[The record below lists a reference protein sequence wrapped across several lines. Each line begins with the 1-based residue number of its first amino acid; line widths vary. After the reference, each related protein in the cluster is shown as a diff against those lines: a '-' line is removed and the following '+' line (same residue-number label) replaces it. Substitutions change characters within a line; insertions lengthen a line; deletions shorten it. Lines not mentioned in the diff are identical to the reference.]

1 VYAGA
6 YNISFAVTN
15 FAHVEPVVKTVYVVK
30 CGVGDTT
37 ASTGDACQTCERG
50 SYSLDPRNSTCDQC
64 VPNAECPGGA
74 VILPLPGFWHSS
86 PNSVQMHR

>member
-1 VYAGA
+1 M
-6 YNISFAVTN
+6 
-15 FAHVEPVVKTVYVVK
+15 EPVVKTVYVVK

-50 SYSLDPRNSTCDQC
+50 YYSLDPRNSTCDQC
-64 VPNAECPGGA
+64 VPNAECPGGS
-74 VILPLPGFWHSS
+74 VVLPAPGFWHSS